1 MAIDFPNTP
10 FLNQTYT
17 YSGRTWYWNGVS
29 WKAVGTAQ
37 GVTGFQGIQ
46 GLQGPQG
53 LQGIQ
58 GDLGIGVQGIQGNQ
72 GPNAAITF
80 DANPPVSPLLGDRW
94 VDSNSGIEYTYLF
107 DGTNYSWVEVS
118 ASGFAGV
125 QGLTGIQGSQGLQ
138 GLQGLDG
145 AFAGQGVQGTQG
157 NLGNQGIQGS
167 NAIMQGTQG
176 PQGLLGFQGIA
187 NQGVQGIQGFTG
199 LQGYDTTVNVSSPI
213 TNSGT
218 TTAAVIGIPASTT
231 SVVGAVQ
238 LEDSVSSTSVTKAA
252 TPNSVRTAYVLG
264 SGFLAN
270 YQTKVGQTSSTI
282 DVPDRYNVLHSYNGY
297 SGYITF
303 SFFTPLETMTISQ
316 ITMGNSSIPAASC
329 TAARMGLYTFDGTTA
344 TLVARTAD
352 DTTLFNSLY
361 TSYTRSFSTTGGY
374 PASYTLTAGSRY
386 AFAYIV
392 VAATMPTIYNAPL
405 GDNNAGVIGALS
417 PRISGVR
424 TGQTDLLV
432 STTINGPSDQVP
444 WFRGS

>member
-1 MAIDFPNTP
+1 MPISFPSSP
-10 FLNQTYT
+10 VLNDVYT
-17 YSGRTWYWNGVS
+17 YSGRSWKWNGEV
-29 WKAVGTAQ
+29 WLALGTVQGTTGAQ
-37 GVTGFQGIQ
+37 GAIGIGFQGVQGPLGIQGSQ
-46 GLQGPQG
+46 GLQGQSIQG
-53 LQGIQ
+53 L
-58 GDLGIGVQGIQGNQ
+58 QGNQ
-72 GPNAAITF
+72 GPNAAIYF
-80 DANPPVSPLLGDRW
+80 DASPPPSPLLGDRW

-107 DGTNYSWVEVS
+107 DGTNNAWVEVS
-118 ASGFAGV
+118 ASGFSGI
-125 QGLTGIQGSQGLQ
+125 QGLTGTQGTQGISN
-138 GLQGLDG
+138 
-145 AFAGQGVQGTQG
+145 QGVQGTQG
-157 NLGNQGIQGS
+157 
-167 NAIMQGTQG
+167 TE
-176 PQGLLGFQGIA
+176 
-187 NQGVQGIQGFTG
+187 G
-199 LQGYDTTVNVSSPI
+199 LQGFFTTVNVVSPI

-218 TTAAVIGIPASTT
+218 TTAAVVGVLSSTT
-231 SVVGAVQ
+231 SVAGVVQ

-270 YQTKVGQTSSTI
+270 YQTKVGQSSSTI

-344 TLVARTAD
+344 TLVARTAN

-432 STTINGPSDQVP
+432 STTISGPSDQVP

>member
-1 MAIDFPNTP
+1 MPISFPSSP
-10 FLNQTYT
+10 VLDDVYT
-17 YSGRTWYWNGVS
+17 YSGRSWKWNGEV
-29 WKAVGTAQ
+29 WLALGTVQGTTGAQ
-37 GVTGFQGIQ
+37 GAIGIGFQGV
-46 GLQGPQG
+46 QGP
-53 LQGIQ
+53 LGIQ
-58 GDLGIGVQGIQGNQ
+58 GAQGTDGLLGAQGLQGNQ
-72 GPNAAITF
+72 GPNAAIYF
-80 DANPPVSPLLGDRW
+80 DASPPPSPLLGDRW

-107 DGTNYSWVEVS
+107 DGTNNAWVEVS
-118 ASGFAGV
+118 ASGFSGI
-125 QGLTGIQGSQGLQ
+125 QGLTGLQ
-138 GLQGLDG
+138 GTQGISN
-145 AFAGQGVQGTQG
+145 QGVQGTQG
-157 NLGNQGIQGS
+157 
-167 NAIMQGTQG
+167 
-176 PQGLLGFQGIA
+176 FQ
-187 NQGVQGIQGFTG
+187 G
-199 LQGYDTTVNVSSPI
+199 LQGFNTTVNVSSPI

-218 TTAAVIGIPASTT
+218 TTAAVIGIPTSTT

-270 YQTKVGQTSSTI
+270 YQAKVGQSSLTI

>member
-1 MAIDFPNTP
+1 VPISFPSSP
-10 FLNQTYT
+10 VLNDVYT
-17 YSGRTWYWNGVS
+17 YSGRSWKWNGEV
-29 WKAVGTAQ
+29 WLALGTVQGTTGAQ
-37 GVTGFQGIQ
+37 GAIGIGFQGVQGPLGIQGSQ
-46 GLQGPQG
+46 GLQGQSIQG
-53 LQGIQ
+53 L
-58 GDLGIGVQGIQGNQ
+58 QGNQ
-72 GPNAAITF
+72 GPNAAIYF
-80 DANPPVSPLLGDRW
+80 DASPPPSPLLGDRW

-107 DGTNYSWVEVS
+107 DGTNNAWVEVS
-118 ASGFAGV
+118 ASGFSGI
-125 QGLTGIQGSQGLQ
+125 QGLTGTQGTQGISN
-138 GLQGLDG
+138 
-145 AFAGQGVQGTQG
+145 QGVQGTQG
-157 NLGNQGIQGS
+157 
-167 NAIMQGTQG
+167 TE
-176 PQGLLGFQGIA
+176 
-187 NQGVQGIQGFTG
+187 G
-199 LQGYDTTVNVSSPI
+199 LQGFFTTVNVVSPI

-218 TTAAVIGIPASTT
+218 TTAAVVGVLSSTT
-231 SVVGAVQ
+231 SVAGVVQ

-270 YQTKVGQTSSTI
+270 YQTKVGQSSSTI

-344 TLVARTAD
+344 TLVARTAN

-432 STTINGPSDQVP
+432 STTISGPSDQVP

>member
-1 MAIDFPNTP
+1 MPISFPSSP
-10 FLNQTYT
+10 SLNDVYT
-17 YSGRTWYWNGVS
+17 YSGRSWKWNGEV
-29 WKAVGTAQ
+29 WLALGTVQGTTGAQ
-37 GVTGFQGIQ
+37 GSIGIGFQGVQGPLGIQGSQ
-46 GLQGPQG
+46 GLQGQSIQG
-53 LQGIQ
+53 L
-58 GDLGIGVQGIQGNQ
+58 QGNQ
-72 GPNAAITF
+72 GPNAAIYF
-80 DANPPVSPLLGDRW
+80 DASPPPSPLLGDRW

-118 ASGFAGV
+118 ASGFS
-125 QGLTGIQGSQGLQ
+125 GIQGTT
-138 GLQGLDG
+138 
-145 AFAGQGVQGTQG
+145 GTQG
-157 NLGNQGIQGS
+157 
-167 NAIMQGTQG
+167 T
-176 PQGLLGFQGIA
+176 QGIA
-187 NQGVQGIQGFTG
+187 NQGVQGMQGTEG
-199 LQGYDTTVNVSSPI
+199 LQGFFTTVNVVSPI

-218 TTAAVIGIPASTT
+218 TTAAVVGVLSSTT
-231 SVVGAVQ
+231 SVAGVVQ

-344 TLVARTAD
+344 TLVARTAN

-361 TSYTRSFSTTGGY
+361 TSYTRSLSTTGGY
-374 PASYTLTAGSRY
+374 PASYTLTAGTRY
-386 AFAYIV
+386 AFASIV
-392 VAATMPTIYNAPL
+392 VAATLPTMYNAPL

-432 STTINGPSDQVP
+432 STTISGPSDQVP

>member
-1 MAIDFPNTP
+1 VPISFPSTP
-10 FLNQTYT
+10 LLDDVYT
-17 YSGRTWYWNGVS
+17 YSGRSWKWNGEV
-29 WKAVGTAQ
+29 WLALGTVQ
-37 GVTGFQGIQ
+37 GTTGVQGPIGIGFQGIQ
-46 GLQGPQG
+46 GPL
-53 LQGIQ
+53 GIQ
-58 GDLGIGVQGIQGNQ
+58 GTQGTDGLLGSQGLQGNQ
-72 GPNAAITF
+72 GPNAAIYF

-107 DGTNYSWVEVS
+107 DGTNNAWVEVS
-118 ASGFAGV
+118 ASGFSGV
-125 QGLTGIQGSQGLQ
+125 QGLTGT
-138 GLQGLDG
+138 
-145 AFAGQGVQGTQG
+145 QGTQG
-157 NLGNQGIQGS
+157 IS
-167 NAIMQGTQG
+167 
-176 PQGLLGFQGIA
+176 
-187 NQGVQGIQGFTG
+187 NQGVQGIQGTEG
-199 LQGYDTTVNVSSPI
+199 LQGFFTTVNVSSPI

-252 TPNSVRTAYVLG
+252 TPNSVRTAYTLG
-264 SGFLAN
+264 TSFLAN
-270 YQTKVGQTSSTI
+270 YQTKVGQASLTI

-344 TLVARTAD
+344 TLVARTAN

>member
-1 MAIDFPNTP
+1 MPISFPSSP
-10 FLNQTYT
+10 LLDDVYT
-17 YSGRTWYWNGVS
+17 YSGRSWKWNGEV
-29 WKAVGTAQ
+29 WLALGTVQGTTGAQ
-37 GVTGFQGIQ
+37 GAIGVGFQGIQ
-46 GLQGPQG
+46 GPLGIQGT
-53 LQGIQ
+53 QGIQ
-58 GDLGIGVQGIQGNQ
+58 GESIQGLQGNQ
-72 GPNAAITF
+72 GPNAAIYF
-80 DANPPVSPLLGDRW
+80 DASPPPSPLLGDRW

-107 DGTNYSWVEVS
+107 DGTNNAWVEVS
-118 ASGFAGV
+118 ASGFSGI
-125 QGLTGIQGSQGLQ
+125 QGLTGLQ
-138 GLQGLDG
+138 GTQGISN
-145 AFAGQGVQGTQG
+145 QGVQGTQG
-157 NLGNQGIQGS
+157 
-167 NAIMQGTQG
+167 
-176 PQGLLGFQGIA
+176 FQ
-187 NQGVQGIQGFTG
+187 G
-199 LQGYDTTVNVSSPI
+199 LQGFNTTVDVSFPI

-270 YQTKVGQTSSTI
+270 YQTKVGQSSSTI

-344 TLVARTAD
+344 TLVARTAN

-374 PASYTLTAGSRY
+374 PASYTLTAGTRY

>member
-1 MAIDFPNTP
+1 VPISFPSSP
-10 FLNQTYT
+10 LLNDVYT
-17 YSGRTWYWNGVS
+17 YSGRSWTWNGEV
-29 WKAVGTAQ
+29 WLALGTVQ
-37 GVTGFQGIQ
+37 GTTGVQGPIGIGFQGIQ
-46 GLQGPQG
+46 GPLGIQGT
-53 LQGIQ
+53 QGIQ
-58 GDLGIGVQGIQGNQ
+58 GESIQGLQGNQ
-72 GPNAAITF
+72 GPNAAIYF

-107 DGTNYSWVEVS
+107 DGTNNAWVEVS
-118 ASGFAGV
+118 ASGFS
-125 QGLTGIQGSQGLQ
+125 GIQGTT
-138 GLQGLDG
+138 
-145 AFAGQGVQGTQG
+145 GTQG
-157 NLGNQGIQGS
+157 
-167 NAIMQGTQG
+167 T
-176 PQGLLGFQGIA
+176 QGIA
-187 NQGVQGIQGFTG
+187 NQGVQGMQGTDG
-199 LQGYDTTVNVSSPI
+199 LQGYYTTVNVISPI

-218 TTAAVIGIPASTT
+218 TTAAVVGVLSSTT
-231 SVVGAVQ
+231 SVAGVVQ
-238 LEDSVSSTSVTKAA
+238 LEDSVSSTSITKAA

-344 TLVARTAD
+344 TLVARTAN

-374 PASYTLTAGSRY
+374 PASYTLTAGTRY

>member
-1 MAIDFPNTP
+1 VPISFPSSP
-10 FLNQTYT
+10 LLNDVYT
-17 YSGRTWYWNGVS
+17 YSGRSWTWNGEV
-29 WKAVGTAQ
+29 WLALGTVQ
-37 GVTGFQGIQ
+37 GTTGVQGPIGIGFQGIQ
-46 GLQGPQG
+46 GPLGIQGT
-53 LQGIQ
+53 QGIQ
-58 GDLGIGVQGIQGNQ
+58 GESIQGLQGNQ
-72 GPNAAITF
+72 GPNAAIYF

-107 DGTNYSWVEVS
+107 DGTNNAWVEVS
-118 ASGFAGV
+118 ASGFS
-125 QGLTGIQGSQGLQ
+125 GIQGTT
-138 GLQGLDG
+138 
-145 AFAGQGVQGTQG
+145 GTQG
-157 NLGNQGIQGS
+157 
-167 NAIMQGTQG
+167 
-176 PQGLLGFQGIA
+176 
-187 NQGVQGIQGFTG
+187 
-199 LQGYDTTVNVSSPI
+199 VSSPI

-218 TTAAVIGIPASTT
+218 TTAAVIGINAATT

-238 LEDSVSSTSVTKAA
+238 LEDSVSSTSVVKAA

-344 TLVARTAD
+344 TLVARTAN
-352 DTTLFNSLY
+352 DTTLFNSIY
-361 TSYTRSFSTTGGY
+361 TSYTRSLSTTGGY
-374 PASYTLTAGSRY
+374 PSTYTLTSGTRY

-424 TGQTDLLV
+424 TGQTDLLA

>member
-1 MAIDFPNTP
+1 VPISFPSSP
-10 FLNQTYT
+10 SLNDVYT
-17 YSGRTWYWNGVS
+17 YSGRSWKWNGEV
-29 WKAVGTAQ
+29 WLALGTVQGTTGAQ
-37 GVTGFQGIQ
+37 GSIGTTGFQGVQGPLGIQGFQ
-46 GLQGPQG
+46 GLQGQSIQG
-53 LQGIQ
+53 L
-58 GDLGIGVQGIQGNQ
+58 QGNQ
-72 GPNAAITF
+72 GPNAAIYF
-80 DANPPVSPLLGDRW
+80 DASPPPSPLLGDRW

-118 ASGFAGV
+118 ASGFS
-125 QGLTGIQGSQGLQ
+125 GIQGTTGT
-138 GLQGLDG
+138 
-145 AFAGQGVQGTQG
+145 QGTQG
-157 NLGNQGIQGS
+157 IS
-167 NAIMQGTQG
+167 
-176 PQGLLGFQGIA
+176 
-187 NQGVQGIQGFTG
+187 NQGVQGMQGTEG
-199 LQGYDTTVNVSSPI
+199 LQGFFTTVNVVSPI

-218 TTAAVIGIPASTT
+218 TTAAVVGVLSSTT
-231 SVVGAVQ
+231 SVAGVVQ

-361 TSYTRSFSTTGGY
+361 TSYTRSLSTTGGY
-374 PASYTLTAGSRY
+374 PASYTLTAGTRY

-432 STTINGPSDQVP
+432 STTISGPSDQVP

>member
-1 MAIDFPNTP
+1 VPISFPSSP
-10 FLNQTYT
+10 VLNDVYT
-17 YSGRTWYWNGVS
+17 YSGRSWKWNGEV
-29 WKAVGTAQ
+29 WLALGTVQGTTGAQ
-37 GVTGFQGIQ
+37 GSIGIGFQGV
-46 GLQGPQG
+46 QGP
-53 LQGIQ
+53 LGIQ
-58 GDLGIGVQGIQGNQ
+58 GAQGTNGLLGAQGLQGNQ
-72 GPNAAITF
+72 GPNAAIYF
-80 DANPPVSPLLGDRW
+80 DASPPPSPLLGDRW

-107 DGTNYSWVEVS
+107 DGTNNAWVEVS
-118 ASGFAGV
+118 ASGFSGI
-125 QGLTGIQGSQGLQ
+125 QGLTGTQGTQGISN
-138 GLQGLDG
+138 
-145 AFAGQGVQGTQG
+145 QGVQGTQG
-157 NLGNQGIQGS
+157 
-167 NAIMQGTQG
+167 TE
-176 PQGLLGFQGIA
+176 
-187 NQGVQGIQGFTG
+187 G
-199 LQGYDTTVNVSSPI
+199 LQGFFTTVNVVSPI

-218 TTAAVIGIPASTT
+218 TTAAVVGVLSSTT
-231 SVVGAVQ
+231 SVAGVVQ

-270 YQTKVGQTSSTI
+270 YQTKVGQSSSTI

-361 TSYTRSFSTTGGY
+361 TSYTRSLSTTGGY

-432 STTINGPSDQVP
+432 STTISGPSDQVP

>member
-1 MAIDFPNTP
+1 VPISFPSSP
-10 FLNQTYT
+10 LLDDVYT
-17 YSGRTWYWNGVS
+17 YSGRSWKWNGEV
-29 WKAVGTAQ
+29 WLALGTVQGTTGAQ
-37 GVTGFQGIQ
+37 GAIGVGFQGIQ
-46 GLQGPQG
+46 GPLGIQGT
-53 LQGIQ
+53 QGIQ
-58 GDLGIGVQGIQGNQ
+58 GESIQGLQGNQ
-72 GPNAAITF
+72 GPNAAIYF
-80 DANPPVSPLLGDRW
+80 DASPPPSPLLGDRW

-107 DGTNYSWVEVS
+107 DGTNNAWVEVS
-118 ASGFAGV
+118 ASGFSGI
-125 QGLTGIQGSQGLQ
+125 QGLTGLQ
-138 GLQGLDG
+138 GTQGISN
-145 AFAGQGVQGTQG
+145 QGVQGTQG
-157 NLGNQGIQGS
+157 
-167 NAIMQGTQG
+167 
-176 PQGLLGFQGIA
+176 FQ
-187 NQGVQGIQGFTG
+187 G
-199 LQGYDTTVNVSSPI
+199 LQGFNTTVDVSFPI

-270 YQTKVGQTSSTI
+270 YQTKVGQSSSTI

>member
-1 MAIDFPNTP
+1 MPISFPSSP
-10 FLNQTYT
+10 SLNDVYT
-17 YSGRTWYWNGVS
+17 YSGRSWKWNGEV
-29 WKAVGTAQ
+29 WLALGTVQGTTGAQ
-37 GVTGFQGIQ
+37 GSIGIGFQGVQGPLGIQGSQ
-46 GLQGPQG
+46 GLQGQSIQG
-53 LQGIQ
+53 L
-58 GDLGIGVQGIQGNQ
+58 QGNQ
-72 GPNAAITF
+72 GPNAAIYF
-80 DANPPVSPLLGDRW
+80 DASPPPSPLLGDRW

-118 ASGFAGV
+118 ASGFS
-125 QGLTGIQGSQGLQ
+125 GIQGTT
-138 GLQGLDG
+138 
-145 AFAGQGVQGTQG
+145 GTQG
-157 NLGNQGIQGS
+157 
-167 NAIMQGTQG
+167 T
-176 PQGLLGFQGIA
+176 QGIA
-187 NQGVQGIQGFTG
+187 NQGVQGMQGTEG
-199 LQGYDTTVNVSSPI
+199 LQGFFTTVNVVSPI

-218 TTAAVIGIPASTT
+218 TTAAVVGVLSSTT
-231 SVVGAVQ
+231 SVAGVVQ

-344 TLVARTAD
+344 TLVARTAN

-361 TSYTRSFSTTGGY
+361 TSYTRSLSTTGGY
-374 PASYTLTAGSRY
+374 PASYTLTAGTRY

-432 STTINGPSDQVP
+432 STTISGPSDQVP

>member
-1 MAIDFPNTP
+1 MPISFPSSP
-10 FLNQTYT
+10 VLNDVYT
-17 YSGRTWYWNGVS
+17 YSGRSWKWNGEV
-29 WKAVGTAQ
+29 WLALGTVQGTTGLQGTTGYGMTGAQ
-37 GVTGFQGIQ
+37 GPLGIQ
-46 GLQGPQG
+46 GLQGANGVLGAQG
-53 LQGIQ
+53 
-58 GDLGIGVQGIQGNQ
+58 VQGNQ
-72 GPNAAITF
+72 GPNAAIYF
-80 DANPPVSPLLGDRW
+80 DASPPPSPLLGDRW

-107 DGTNYSWVEVS
+107 DGTNNAWVEVS
-118 ASGFAGV
+118 ASGFS
-125 QGLTGIQGSQGLQ
+125 GIQGLIGLQ
-138 GLQGLDG
+138 G
-145 AFAGQGVQGTQG
+145 T
-157 NLGNQGIQGS
+157 
-167 NAIMQGTQG
+167 
-176 PQGLLGFQGIA
+176 QGIA
-187 NQGVQGIQGFTG
+187 NQGVQGTQGIQGI
-199 LQGYDTTVNVSSPI
+199 QGVYTTVNVTSPI

-270 YQTKVGQTSSTI
+270 YQTIVGQTSSTI

-316 ITMGNSSIPAASC
+316 ITMGNSSIAAVSC
-329 TAARMGLYTFDGTTA
+329 TTARMGLYTFDGTTA
-344 TLVARTAD
+344 TLVARTAN

-361 TSYTRSFSTTGGY
+361 TTYTRSLSTTGGY
-374 PASYTLTAGSRY
+374 PSTYTLNAGTRY
-386 AFAYIV
+386 GFAYVV

-417 PRISGVR
+417 PRISGVK
-424 TGQTDLLV
+424 TGQTDLIA
-432 STTINGPSDQVP
+432 STTINGTSDQVP

>member
-1 MAIDFPNTP
+1 MPISFPSSP
-10 FLNQTYT
+10 LLDDVYT
-17 YSGRTWYWNGVS
+17 YNGRSWKWNGEV
-29 WKAVGTAQ
+29 WLALGTVQ
-37 GVTGFQGIQ
+37 GTTGVQGPIGIGFQGIQ
-46 GLQGPQG
+46 GPLGIQGT
-53 LQGIQ
+53 QGIQ
-58 GDLGIGVQGIQGNQ
+58 GESIQGLQGNQ
-72 GPNAAITF
+72 GPNAAIYF

-107 DGTNYSWVEVS
+107 DGTNNAWVEVS
-118 ASGFAGV
+118 ASGFSGV
-125 QGLTGIQGSQGLQ
+125 QGLTGT
-138 GLQGLDG
+138 
-145 AFAGQGVQGTQG
+145 QGT
-157 NLGNQGIQGS
+157 
-167 NAIMQGTQG
+167 
-176 PQGLLGFQGIA
+176 QGIA
-187 NQGVQGIQGFTG
+187 NQGVQGTQGTEG
-199 LQGYDTTVNVSSPI
+199 LQGFFTTVNVISPI

-218 TTAAVIGIPASTT
+218 TTAAVVGVLSSTT
-231 SVVGAVQ
+231 SVAGVVQ
-238 LEDSVSSTSVTKAA
+238 LEDSVSSTSITKAA

-344 TLVARTAD
+344 TLVARTAN

-374 PASYTLTAGSRY
+374 PASYTLTAGTRY

>member
-1 MAIDFPNTP
+1 LPISFPSSP
-10 FLNQTYT
+10 VLDDVYT
-17 YSGRTWYWNGVS
+17 YSGRSWKWNGEV
-29 WKAVGTAQ
+29 WLALGTVQGTTGAQ
-37 GVTGFQGIQ
+37 GAIGIGFQGV
-46 GLQGPQG
+46 QGP
-53 LQGIQ
+53 LGIQ
-58 GDLGIGVQGIQGNQ
+58 GAQGTDGLLGAQGLQGNQ
-72 GPNAAITF
+72 GPNAAIYF
-80 DANPPVSPLLGDRW
+80 DASPPPSPLLGDRW

-107 DGTNYSWVEVS
+107 DGTNNAWVEVS
-118 ASGFAGV
+118 ASGFSGI
-125 QGLTGIQGSQGLQ
+125 QGLTGLQ
-138 GLQGLDG
+138 GTQGISN
-145 AFAGQGVQGTQG
+145 QGVQGTQG
-157 NLGNQGIQGS
+157 
-167 NAIMQGTQG
+167 
-176 PQGLLGFQGIA
+176 FQ
-187 NQGVQGIQGFTG
+187 G
-199 LQGYDTTVNVSSPI
+199 LQGFNTTVNVSSPI

-218 TTAAVIGIPASTT
+218 TTAAVIGIPTSTT

-270 YQTKVGQTSSTI
+270 YQAKVGQSSLTI

>member
-1 MAIDFPNTP
+1 MPISFPSSP
-10 FLNQTYT
+10 SLNDVYT
-17 YSGRTWYWNGVS
+17 YSGRSWKWNGEV
-29 WKAVGTAQ
+29 WLALGTVQGTTGAQ
-37 GVTGFQGIQ
+37 GSIGTTGFQGVQGPLGIQGFQ
-46 GLQGPQG
+46 GLQGQSIQG
-53 LQGIQ
+53 L
-58 GDLGIGVQGIQGNQ
+58 QGNQ
-72 GPNAAITF
+72 GPNAAIYF
-80 DANPPVSPLLGDRW
+80 DASPPPSPLLGDRW

-118 ASGFAGV
+118 ASGFS
-125 QGLTGIQGSQGLQ
+125 GIQGTTGT
-138 GLQGLDG
+138 
-145 AFAGQGVQGTQG
+145 QGTQG
-157 NLGNQGIQGS
+157 IS
-167 NAIMQGTQG
+167 
-176 PQGLLGFQGIA
+176 
-187 NQGVQGIQGFTG
+187 NQGVQGMQGTEG
-199 LQGYDTTVNVSSPI
+199 LQGFFTTVNVVSPI

-218 TTAAVIGIPASTT
+218 TTAAVVGVLSSTT
-231 SVVGAVQ
+231 SVAGVVQ

-361 TSYTRSFSTTGGY
+361 TSYTRSLSTTGGY
-374 PASYTLTAGSRY
+374 PASYTLTAGTRY

-432 STTINGPSDQVP
+432 STTISGPSDQVP